1 MPEIQTIAATHF
13 RENLSAVLESVL
25 KGRTVHV
32 VRNGRPLCT
41 LVPTDVYEAMS
52 EAAPIECVTLKNAD

>member
-1 MPEIQTIAATHF
+1 MPEIQTITATHF

-25 KGRTVHV
+25 LGKTVHV

-41 LVPTDVYEAMS
+41 VVPPVPQVEPDTDESGLDRIS
-52 EAAPIECVTLKNAD
+52 E

>member
-1 MPEIQTIAATHF
+1 MPAIQTITATHF

-25 KGRTVHV
+25 LGKTVHV

-41 LVPTDVYEAMS
+41 LVPPVPKAESGTAPDVDGIS
-52 EAAPIECVTLKNAD
+52 E

>member
-1 MPEIQTIAATHF
+1 MPEIQTITATHF

-25 KGRTVHV
+25 LGKTVHV

-41 LVPTDVYEAMS
+41 VVPPVPQIESTGTPPDVDGIS
-52 EAAPIECVTLKNAD
+52 E